1 MLPHKDVMF
10 PPLTPSKT
18 QRLIFDQ
25 QRPQHDVIQTSEE
38 GQEEKAGA
46 VSVQP
51 AVRKLCWTGSRYM
64 YAGPGRKPQLLKQLE
79 SYVHKEL
86 QMISSPEPQFQE
98 QRLQVYRD
106 AFGCFIKEF
115 KTYQPLLSA
124 IKREYENTLAYQQD
138 QIRELEPLRS
148 HVRLVT
154 EECERK
160 IQARWEE
167 ERSEIRALKTE
178 KHQLQR
184 VIEAMTEKD
193 TATQAV
199 VERLQSDLSAQYL
212 QYREQ
217 RDARQL
223 LIWQINDLTRGSV
236 EEEHPADGNSGD
248 ARDPV
253 QLQLS
258 LKVCRRDLTT
268 AQEELT
274 RMKAEYWDVVP
285 RRNWDA
291 LEQTHQ
297 QNLSN
302 MQTLQSDFD
311 QLKREHDILL
321 ELHKEGSMQ
330 NKTNEPSTQQK
341 DESVSQ
347 EQNQVESD
355 HLSDLIDS
363 ESREKSTLTV
373 QEFRMAMRTAFP
385 LKSDEEINEL
395 VTSAQSDPD
404 GSDDSISSQRLHSLL
419 AESVEAGPPALE
431 ESEGQAAENPVQAT
445 D

>member
-1 MLPHKDVMF
+1 M
-10 PPLTPSKT
+10 
-18 QRLIFDQ
+18 
-25 QRPQHDVIQTSEE
+25 
-38 GQEEKAGA
+38 
-46 VSVQP
+46 P
-51 AVRKLCWTGSRYM
+51 AQ
-64 YAGPGRKPQLLKQLE
+64 RKPQLLKQLE

-86 QMISSPEPQFQE
+86 QIISSSEPQFQE
-98 QRLQVYRD
+98 QRLQVYQD

-124 IKREYENTLAYQQD
+124 IKREYENTIAYQQD

-148 HVRLVT
+148 HVRSVT

-160 IQARWEE
+160 VQARWEE
-167 ERSEIRALKTE
+167 ERSEIGALKTE

-184 VIEAMTEKD
+184 VIEAMKEKE

-236 EEEHPADGNSGD
+236 EEEHPADGNSD
-248 ARDPV
+248 TRDPV

-274 RMKAEYWDVVP
+274 RMKAEYWDLVP

-297 QNLSN
+297 QNLS
-302 MQTLQSDFD
+302 
-311 QLKREHDILL
+311 K
-321 ELHKEGSMQ
+321 
-330 NKTNEPSTQQK
+330 
-341 DESVSQ
+341 
-347 EQNQVESD
+347 VESD

-363 ESREKSTLTV
+363 ESPEKSTLTV
-373 QEFRMAMRTAFP
+373 QEFRMALRTAFP